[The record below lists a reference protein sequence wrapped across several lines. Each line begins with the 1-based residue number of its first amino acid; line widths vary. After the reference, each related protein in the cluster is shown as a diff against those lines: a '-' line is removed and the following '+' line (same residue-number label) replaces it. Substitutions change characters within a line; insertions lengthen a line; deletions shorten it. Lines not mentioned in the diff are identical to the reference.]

1 MMSESYGRTWATGP
15 DEPRVQLELEYRRRA
30 LERDVPGPVHERPRI
45 RRSFRGIL
53 EACVRL
59 RRALPWAA

>member
-1 MMSESYGRTWATGP
+1 MSDYGRTWRTGP

-30 LERDVPGPVHERPRI
+30 LERVEPRAPRTRTLMRTAVRAVI
-45 RRSFRGIL
+45 DG
-53 EACVRL
+53 CVRL

>member
-1 MMSESYGRTWATGP
+1 MNDFSERMWRTGP

-30 LERDVPGPVHERPRI
+30 LERREPRPPRMRMLLRGVARAVTDGCARI
-45 RRSFRGIL
+45 
-53 EACVRL
+53 

>member
-1 MMSESYGRTWATGP
+1 MISETYTREWRTGP

-30 LERDVPGPVHERPRI
+30 LERDAPRPAHERPRI
-45 RRSFRGIL
+45 RRTFRGIL
-53 EACVRL
+53 DACARM